1 VIEIR
6 GLVKRF
12 GDLTAVDRLDL
23 TVAAGEIFGF
33 LGPNG
38 AGKTTTV
45 KLITGLLK
53 PDAGSVR
60 VAGFDVATQTLQA
73 KRVLGLVPDEPF
85 VYPKLSGAEYLRFI
99 GELYGVPLS
108 EQRRRI
114 PELLAMLELTDWG
127 GELLESYSHG
137 MRQKLVIAAVLLH
150 EPKVLVLDEPIVGL
164 DPKSA
169 RLVKELLRTLAKRGT
184 TVFMC
189 THILEI
195 AEKLCARVGIMI
207 SGRLAALGTLDELR
221 TRSKGDLPSGRGGSL
236 PGRDGEPLL
245 AEGRGLE
252 DVFLSLTGGHEY
264 ASLLRNL

>member
-1 VIEIR
+1 MLEIR

-23 TVAAGEIFGF
+23 TVPAGEIFGF

-53 PDAGSVR
+53 PDEGSVR
-60 VAGFDVATQTLQA
+60 VAGFDVAVRTLDA
-73 KRVLGLVPDEPF
+73 KRCVGLVPDEPF
-85 VYPKLSGAEYLRFI
+85 VYPKLTGAEYLRFI

-108 EQRRRI
+108 EQKRRI
-114 PELLAMLELTDWG
+114 PELLAMFELSQWG

-137 MRQKLVIAAVLLH
+137 MRQKLVIAGILLH
-150 EPKVLVLDEPIVGL
+150 GPKLLVLDEPMVGL

-169 RLVKELLRTLAKRGT
+169 RMVKEILLTLAKRGT
-184 TVFMC
+184 AILMC

-195 AEKLCARVGIMI
+195 AEKLCGRIGIMI
-207 SGRLAALGTLDELR
+207 SGRLTEVGSIDELR
-221 TRSKGDLPSGRGGSL
+221 GRSQ
-236 PGRDGEPLL
+236 GES
-245 AEGRGLE
+245 GRGLE
-252 DVFLSLTGGHEY
+252 DLFLSLTGGHEY
-264 ASLLRNL
+264 ASLLKNL